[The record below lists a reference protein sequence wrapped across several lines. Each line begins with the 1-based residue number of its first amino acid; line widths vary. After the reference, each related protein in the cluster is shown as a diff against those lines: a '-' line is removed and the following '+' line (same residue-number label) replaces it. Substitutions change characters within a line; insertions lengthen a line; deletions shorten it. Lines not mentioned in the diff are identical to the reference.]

1 MPDVEFRS
9 IEMHISFDTDTTRAQ
24 SFKQGHAVRIVVV
37 RMDRHRNSVVDEGL
51 VILMPY

>member
-9 IEMHISFDTDTTRAQ
+9 MEMHISFDTDASRAQ

-37 RMDRHRNSVVDEGL
+37 RMDRHWNGVVDEGL
-51 VILMPY
+51 ITLMPY